1 MRDIQQRSSSRL
13 FLREAILS
21 SSGISRDIHSLM
33 LPIKHII
40 SSANHGVAHPPMC
53 SERWFWGTCHG
64 VWHAWSLTM
73 CVSIQSNF
81 LCWLIFG
88 VHFHPCVTAVTN
100 KRFWSLCQKYRWQVT
115 VLQANSFSL
124 IQWGWCGT
132 SHSLKKH
139 QNNYGPSWH
148 LVHWQRHHSQAQVLS
163 GCCKYRQSS
172 VMCRE
177 MIVRCRKGVSLKSA
191 QVHQFRTPNE

>member
-1 MRDIQQRSSSRL
+1 MV
-13 FLREAILS
+13 
-21 SSGISRDIHSLM
+21 
-33 LPIKHII
+33 LPIPQCALKDGFGEPVMVCDMLEVEPCAFP
-40 SSANHGVAHPPMC
+40 SRVTFFAD
-53 SERWFWGTCHG
+53 
-64 VWHAWSLTM
+64 LYL
-73 CVSIQSNF
+73 VSISTR
-81 LCWLIFG
+81 
-88 VHFHPCVTAVTN
+88 VTAVTN